1 MGGMASGSLQDTL
14 QQRRTQLLSDL
25 NRIEKK
31 LFEQES
37 DYFMSDS
44 SLLGNALRGYDG
56 FLSSKDTQ
64 RRRQR
69 SFRPEDRLFSLSS
82 MSSDVSKELEPPGN
96 EAQEGGPEWV
106 RSHRAGG
113 GWVKAEE
120 NTGGNRRRKK

>member
-1 MGGMASGSLQDTL
+1 M
-14 QQRRTQLLSDL
+14 
-25 NRIEKK
+25 
-31 LFEQES
+31 
-37 DYFMSDS
+37 
-44 SLLGNALRGYDG
+44 
-56 FLSSKDTQ
+56 SSKDTQ

-96 EAQEGGPEWV
+96 EAQEGGPGWV
-106 RSHRAGG
+106 RSHKAGG